1 MTRAEDYWGYFAGEA
16 RRAGSP
22 LYALLAERIGADESL
37 KALSAR
43 ARPGQPRANMLL
55 GAVHYLLL
63 RGQSHPLAQY
73 YASLGGSMAASE
85 GDPFAHFA
93 DFVRRHEG
101 EIASLIA
108 TRTTNTNEVG
118 RSALLHPG
126 FRALHAKAPAPLALI
141 EIGPSAGLNMLW
153 DRYAVHYR
161 RDGEVVLRLGDDK
174 ALIIDCELR
183 GERLPLAGATPKV
196 AARLGLELNPTDL
209 ADPHNR
215 DWLCALVWPEH
226 VERLRRLRAA
236 MTLQGQMHL
245 DIRSGDARDNLMA
258 AIAAAPAATT
268 VCIYHTIALYQ
279 FSRAMKQ
286 DLEDLLTVAGLRRP
300 LFRLGFELAADMRHL
315 LSLRR
320 YHDGLCEEWIL
331 AEAQPH
337 GSWMQW
343 LA

>member
-1 MTRAEDYWGYFAGEA
+1 MIRAADYWSYFAGEA
-16 RRAGSP
+16 RRSGSP
-22 LYALLAERIGADESL
+22 LYALLAERIGADEKL
-37 KALSAR
+37 KGLAAR
-43 ARPGQPRANMLL
+43 ARPGQPQANMLL

-63 RGQSHPLAQY
+63 RGQHHPLAQY
-73 YASLGGSMAASE
+73 YASLGGSRAASE

-93 DFVRRHEG
+93 AFVGAHAAD
-101 EIASLIA
+101 IASLIE

-126 FRALHAKAPAPLALI
+126 FRSLKTKASSALALI

-153 DRYAVHYR
+153 DHYGVRYW
-161 RDGEVVLRLGDDK
+161 RDGRVVLTLADDRE
-174 ALIIDCELR
+174 LVIDCELR
-183 GERLPLAGATPKV
+183 GESLPVSGPTPVVAT
-196 AARLGLELNPTDL
+196 RLGLELNPADL
-209 ADPHNR
+209 EDAGNR

-226 VERLRRLRAA
+226 VARLTRLRAA
-236 MTLQGQMHL
+236 IALRRQLHL
-245 DIRSGDARDNLMA
+245 DIRAGDALAHLMA
-258 AIAAAPAATT
+258 AIAAVPASAT

-300 LFRLGFELAADMRHL
+300 VFRLGFELATDMRHL

-320 YHDGLCEEWIL
+320 YHDGVCEEWVL

-337 GSWMQW
+337 GAWMHW